1 MNSLSGILRANPG
14 LIVGLALCAGLPI
27 VLGLVALI
35 MRSAGASLRPVVFM
49 AVLMLPLAWVFL
61 LGHLVEAREPGD
73 AAEPTVTVTVRDG
86 RFAEREKIFGAEIG
100 DAYVRDAKAVFP
112 EFFAEAEV
120 AELGI
125 VGTGET
131 VVAAQFPTAE
141 ATQRA
146 SKLLWQT
153 FQITNTSGDETHGW
167 RGYRRKNSDYIE
179 LLCSGRHLF
188 LWTAPTKD
196 AAASRRAA
204 SFAALGLTEKAG
216 KNATPL
222 FPALQPLGTLFQP
235 TAMKAAGVLLMVA
248 LYSLWFFK
256 GAAWASSVPAV
267 PGVAPLA
274 TADVAARLESIN
286 TLDVPFRI
294 ERGARP
300 GEFFATW
307 RYADAK
313 WVDHAH
319 AHGLRRTFRIGL
331 ALDESAH
338 VVRATDYTA
347 AYDWSAGGDGARI
360 AWQAALGIVFFQTEQ
375 RRVFG
380 LQLDEHGRFKPEL
393 SYSYKF
399 NLQEMKS
406 PLIDAVTRAGWTW
419 RPVVWQGPV
428 WLRWLTE

>member
-14 LIVGLALCAGLPI
+14 LIVGLALCVGIPI
-27 VLGLVALI
+27 ILALVGLI
-35 MRSAGASLRPVVFM
+35 MRSAGVSLRPIVFM
-49 AVLMLPLAWVFL
+49 AILMLPLAWVFL
-61 LGHLVEAREPGD
+61 IGQLVDAREPG
-73 AAEPTVTVTVRDG
+73 AEAESTIRLTVRDG
-86 RFAEREKIFGAEIG
+86 RFVEREKIFGAEIG

-146 SKLLWQT
+146 SKFLWQT
-153 FQITNTSGDETHGW
+153 FQITNTSGDETRGW

-179 LLCSGRHLF
+179 LLRTGRHLF
-188 LWTAPTKD
+188 FWTALKKD
-196 AAASRRAA
+196 AAAARRAA
-204 SFAALGLTEKAG
+204 SFAALGWVEKSG
-216 KNATPL
+216 RGGTPL
-222 FPALQPLGTLFQP
+222 FPDLQPLATLFQP
-235 TAMKAAGVLLMVA
+235 TAMKVAGVLLMVA
-248 LYSLWFFK
+248 LYVGWFFK
-256 GAAWASSVPAV
+256 GAAWASSSPAA

-274 TADVAARLESIN
+274 AADVAARLESIN
-286 TLDVPFRI
+286 ALDVPFRV
-294 ERGARP
+294 ERGERP

-313 WVDHAH
+313 WVDHAR
-319 AHGLRRTFRIGL
+319 AHGLRRTFRIRMM
-331 ALDESAH
+331 LDESAR
-338 VVRATDYTA
+338 VVRSTDYGA
-347 AYDWSAGGDGARI
+347 SYDWSVGGDGARI
-360 AWQAALGIVFFQTEQ
+360 QWNSGLGIVFFQTEQ

-380 LQLDEHGRFKPEL
+380 LQLDEQGRFRPEL
-393 SYSYKF
+393 SYGYKF
-399 NLQEMKS
+399 DLQEMKN

-419 RPVVWQGPV
+419 RPTVWSGPV